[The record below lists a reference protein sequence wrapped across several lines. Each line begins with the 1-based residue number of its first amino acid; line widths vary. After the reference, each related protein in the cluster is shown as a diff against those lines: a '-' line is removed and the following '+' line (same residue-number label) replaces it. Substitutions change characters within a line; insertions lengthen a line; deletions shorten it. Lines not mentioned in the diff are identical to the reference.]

1 MLSAGRPVHCAGSE
15 LVVLVFEQDVERGE
29 RFVTARD
36 VLLQIDLV
44 RFAQFAWNAIASAKA
59 YYSRSPPTQGNA
71 TQGCGDPIRDSRI
84 ASFANKLVCVY

>member
-1 MLSAGRPVHCAGSE
+1 MLSAVGLSTA
-15 LVVLVFEQDVERGE
+15 LVRNWSSLFFEQDVERGE

-44 RFAQFAWNAIASAKA
+44 RFAQFAWHAIASAKA
-59 YYSRSPPTQGNA
+59 DCSRSPPTQWNA

-84 ASFANKLVCVY
+84 ASFANKLVWVY